1 MNTEYAVR
9 WRSSRDDLIV
19 KKEDDNIAKSI
30 TKIEDIRKTVSQIK
44 DVNTAL
50 EKLIHTYESTF
61 SPDDRLVVQK
71 KISNVIERGNSIAA
85 SSRVRNIKKYFH
97 SSQFKHL
104 SLTITIDCEEVFLR
118 VYTSRSK

>member
-50 EKLIHTYESTF
+50 EKLIPNYESTF

-71 KISNVIERGNSIAA
+71 KISNVIERGNSVAA
-85 SSRVRNIKKYFH
+85 SSRVRTIKKYFH
-97 SSQFKHL
+97 SLPFKHL